1 MKRYKAQ
8 MYVTSYYDV
17 FIDADNFDDAWDIA
31 EELSVEEIVKGDFR
45 GEEICTIY
53 VDEEEE

>member
-17 FIDADNFDDAWDIA
+17 FIDAGTIDDAWDIIG
-31 EELSVEEIVKGDFR
+31 ELSVEEIVKGDFR
-45 GEEICTIY
+45 YEEIDTIY
-53 VDEEEE
+53 VDEE